1 MTHSSISAAPAP
13 DPYHELVAGKLPDW
27 LINAQPE
34 QRQRMRH
41 AASQRDPELE
51 RACQKNPEVAQA
63 LVRTLGQHG
72 QAEANLKALLAKVP
86 ELEQYATKL
95 LTEAIQKLGIGDIN
109 VSQTYLMNVSRAAT
123 FKEALASPGDDP
135 FVTSSR
141 ALKAATQSLLRNA
154 LQNFEA
160 FEAEPDGL
168 KVESN
173 ESAILD
179 RNDVS
184 LLSEAVKLPIVAE
197 EFAALVRTL
206 DIGGKY
212 QTLLDSLDPPAA
224 QPEAEAV
231 RAVFAAAERSTF
243 HLHVHVAYLLGKIDQ
258 GVYSTLLK
266 LTSDS
271 HVEHYGRPVLCSA
284 IQLLHTTLTGAMA
297 IGVDARIPTGA
308 GRFPPG
314 PAYPY
319 DGWLVLYL
327 PGLPEP
333 LTLHASRADA
343 EAFVLKHLPA
353 FPRSEYLQ
361 LVPDRHKSSFLDALT
376 DTLEPYT
383 WNSSGQY
390 KVRTP
395 DPDAKVRLQ
404 VQPFTQPFL
413 VERVTQRQKRL
424 RDDGLFHAVPTATE
438 DDLTHQRKLGYFKAL
453 SLASLNFVA
462 LFIPPLGAVML
473 GVTVLQLANETFE
486 GIGSWLDG
494 DRQQA
499 FDYLM
504 DVLDNVAIMV
514 ALGAAAKGQGR
525 PVVEHIP
532 VETPSFIEEL
542 EPVELPGG
550 ERRLWKPD
558 LAPFAH
564 HTLLPAGLKADEFG
578 LLHHDGKIW
587 LPVEDRVFSIKQTVS
602 GYRLEHPA
610 GPGGYQP
617 TALHNG
623 AGAWLLQTERPQ
635 AWSGPQLLRRMG
647 HLSVYFDEATLQQ
660 ILEVSDVHEDVL
672 RRTLAENGRLPA
684 LLEDTL
690 QRFKLERDITATN
703 PDGSADR
710 LNAEF
715 LRQYRSLPGSMVPHA
730 PLLQRIYPGL
740 PEPVIDEVLRHA
752 YAAELQV
759 LNEGKVPKRIGEEVR
774 LYQQQVR
781 LARAYEGLYL
791 NMVHSDDTDRL
802 ILHSIGQLADFPADL
817 KVELY
822 EGWLKPGLLDSIGP
836 DQAANRW
843 LITRYPTGYAA
854 NRPFPSE
861 PVTDKRKTLLEA
873 LHEGLAIPGLTDA
886 SALLERIRQ
895 APRLPRWTLRKQLK
909 MQRSSFRSPMRLA
922 DGRFGY
928 LLSPTPW
935 FDDLAQLDRFTR
947 FYVRL
952 TQIGVAPAT
961 ANQILNALQEFP
973 MSAEQA
979 EVRLNQ
985 MTENA
990 ISLQASL
997 DQWRSTP
1004 AQIAHANFSIYSR
1017 DTLENAL
1024 WTHWMHAS
1032 IPELELEQGTLYL
1045 NQTFLSE
1052 FPANLPTAFAEG
1064 IRHLHLDDI
1073 AVDYTPTNNL
1083 ANARAR
1089 AVLGNLFQHFPH
1101 LQVLEIERPYVAAA
1115 PPFELQH
1122 NLDLINAH
1130 FPQLRELK
1138 LINQNLLLSPR
1149 AIDQL
1154 ASIASIALLDLSG
1167 NLLAQAPDAA
1177 VSNWRLQYLGLERMS
1192 LDHWPQWLDA
1202 TVLGQIDYL
1211 SLRENALSNVPGFL
1225 QFNPLDQAH
1234 STVITLEG
1242 NPLPEQLVQN
1252 LAFSQDGLP
1261 RTFSFNLD
1269 IPTALLDNLRTLEAQ
1284 RIELRRILHQWA
1296 LQGEAA
1302 RLQTATDLSDFWETR
1317 VRQMGAAPLHLMN
1330 LSLEHFPAQLPAFFT
1345 EHVDHLILEGLDTTR
1360 QQLDTCLRQFP
1371 RLVTLAL
1378 YDNAQALH
1386 TLPEAFADMPLLTE
1400 LELVGQGLVI
1410 DNTALEQLIRL
1421 PALEL
1426 LDLSSNTLS
1435 PNLSSPIH
1443 SQRSLNQLT
1452 LNDTGLETWPDW
1464 LFDVMPTQLLD
1475 LGDNRLTTLPA
1486 SILAADVVDAGRT
1499 TVSLTGNPL
1508 DEQTRQLLER
1518 ANGNLKLYL
1527 PHGFRPN

>member
-1 MTHSSISAAPAP
+1 MTHSSKSAAPTP

-34 QRQRMRH
+34 QRQRIRH
-41 AASQRDPELE
+41 AANQRDPELE
-51 RACQKNPEVAQA
+51 RACQENPEVAQA
-63 LVRTLGQHG
+63 LARTLGQHL
-72 QAEANLKALLAKVP
+72 QAEASLKELLAKVP

-95 LTEAIQKLGIGDIN
+95 LNEALKKLDIGEID
-109 VSQTYLMNVSRAAT
+109 VSKTYLMNLSRAAT
-123 FKEALASPGDDP
+123 FKEALASFGDDP

-141 ALKAATQSLLRNA
+141 ALKLATQSLLHSA

-168 KVESN
+168 KVGSHESG
-173 ESAILD
+173 IID

-184 LLSEAVKLPIVAE
+184 LLSDAVKLPISAE
-197 EFAALVRTL
+197 AFAALVRTL

-212 QTLLDSLDPPAA
+212 QTLLDALDPPAA
-224 QPEAEAV
+224 HPEAEAV
-231 RAVFAAAERSTF
+231 RAVFAAADCSTF
-243 HLHVHVAYLLGKIDQ
+243 HLHVHVAYLLGQIDQ
-258 GVYSTLLK
+258 GVYATLLK
-266 LTSDS
+266 LHGESP
-271 HVEHYGRPVLCSA
+271 VEHLGQPVLCSG
-284 IQLLHTTLTGAMA
+284 ITLLHAPVTGAMA

-333 LTLHASRADA
+333 LTQHASRTDA
-343 EAFVLKHLPA
+343 EAFLLKHLPA
-353 FPRSEYLQ
+353 FRRPEHLQ
-361 LVPDRHKSSFLDALT
+361 RVPDRHKGSFLDALN

-383 WNSSGQY
+383 WNPSGQY
-390 KVRTP
+390 MVRTP
-395 DPDAKVRLQ
+395 DPDAKVRLH

-438 DDLTHQRKLGYFKAL
+438 DDLTHQRKLGYFKTL
-453 SLASLNFVA
+453 SLVSLNVVA

-504 DVLDNVAIMV
+504 DVAENVAIMV
-514 ALGAAAKGQGR
+514 ALGTAAKGQVR

-550 ERRLWKPD
+550 ERRLWKPE

-578 LLHHDGKIW
+578 LFHHDGKVW
-587 LPVEDRVFSIKQTVS
+587 LPVKDRVFSIKQTAS
-602 GYRLEHPA
+602 GYRLEHPTR
-610 GPGGYQP
+610 PGGYQP

-635 AWSGPQLLRRMG
+635 GWSGPQLLGRMG
-647 HLSVYFDEATLQQ
+647 HLSGYFDETTLQQ
-660 ILEVSDVHEDVL
+660 ILEVSNVHEDVL

-690 QRFKLERDITATN
+690 QRFKLDRDITATN
-703 PDGSADR
+703 PDWSANR
-710 LNAEF
+710 LNTEF
-715 LRQYRSLPGSMVPHA
+715 LRQYRSLPGSMAPHA

-752 YAAELQV
+752 SAAELQV

-791 NMVHSDDTDRL
+791 NTVHSDDADRL
-802 ILHSIGQLADFPADL
+802 ILHSVGRLADFPTDL

-822 EGWLKPGLLDSIGP
+822 EGGLKPGLLASIGP

-854 NRPFPSE
+854 TRPFPSE
-861 PVTDKRKTLLEA
+861 PVTDKHNTLLEA
-873 LHEGLAIPGLTDA
+873 LLEGLAIPGLTDA

-922 DGRFGY
+922 DGRVGY

-935 FDDLAQLDRFTR
+935 FDDLTQLDRFTR

-961 ANQILNALQEFP
+961 ANQILNALQEVP

-985 MTENA
+985 MAENA

-1004 AQIAHANFSIYSR
+1004 AQIADANFSIYSR
-1017 DTLENAL
+1017 DTVENAL

-1032 IPELELEQGTLYL
+1032 IPEFELEQRSLYL

-1064 IRHLHLDDI
+1064 IRHLHLDNI
-1073 AVDYTPTNNL
+1073 AVDHAPASNL
-1083 ANARAR
+1083 TNARAR

-1101 LQVLEIERPYVAAA
+1101 LQVLEIERPYVAGAA
-1115 PPFELQH
+1115 PFELQH
-1122 NLDLINAH
+1122 NLDLVNAH
-1130 FPQLRELK
+1130 FPELTELR
-1138 LINQNLLLSPR
+1138 LINQNLLLSPQ

-1154 ASIASIALLDLSG
+1154 ASMTSLALLDLSG
-1167 NLLAQAPDAA
+1167 NLLARASDAT

-1202 TVLGQIDYL
+1202 PVVGQIDYL
-1211 SLRENALSNVPGFL
+1211 SLRANALSAVPGYL
-1225 QFNPLDQAH
+1225 QFNPLNQVH
-1234 STVITLEG
+1234 RTVITLEG

-1269 IPTALLDNLRTLEAQ
+1269 IPEAVQTNLRTLEVQ
-1284 RIELRRILHQWA
+1284 RIELRHMLHQWA
-1296 LQGEAA
+1296 LQGENA
-1302 RLQTATDLSDFWETR
+1302 RLQTANDLSDFWEAR
-1317 VRQMGAAPLHLMN
+1317 VRRMGSAPLHLMN

-1345 EHVDHLILEGLDTTR
+1345 EHVDHLILEGLDSTR

-1378 YDNAQALH
+1378 YENSQALH
-1386 TLPEAFADMPLLTE
+1386 TLPEAFANMPSLTE

-1426 LDLSSNTLS
+1426 LDLTSNTLS
-1435 PNLSSPIH
+1435 PNLRSPIH
-1443 SQRSLNQLT
+1443 NQRSLNQLT
-1452 LNDTGLETWPDW
+1452 LNDIGLETWPDW

-1486 SILAADVVDAGRT
+1486 SILATDAVDNGRT
-1499 TVSLTGNPL
+1499 TVSLAGNPL
-1508 DEQTRQLLER
+1508 DEQTRLLLER
-1518 ANGNLKLYL
+1518 ADGNLRLYL